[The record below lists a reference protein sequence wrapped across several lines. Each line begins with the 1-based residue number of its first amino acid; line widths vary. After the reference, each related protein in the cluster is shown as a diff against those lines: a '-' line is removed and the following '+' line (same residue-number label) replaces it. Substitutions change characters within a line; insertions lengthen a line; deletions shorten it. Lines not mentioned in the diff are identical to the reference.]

1 MFEDST
7 FESTGT
13 IRTRSQRW
21 MMATFVFNGS
31 ILLAL
36 ILFPLIYPE
45 ALQRPLTSILIE
57 APRIPDAAP
66 KPPKPLTRSITDRS
80 EIEDGHLVMPTQI
93 LSRFRIVADPDATGN
108 ASPLSI
114 SDMGQGMGQDGT
126 AVNPSLFQ
134 TQRQPTVTHQ
144 PGAPVRLSST
154 IAEGMLIKKLLPA
167 YPPIAKVTRTEGTVV
182 LQATISA
189 TGTIENL
196 RVVSGHPMLQQAA
209 IEAVKEWRYRPYLL
223 NGQPIEVETTIN
235 VVFKLT
241 R

>member
-31 ILLAL
+31 VLLAL

-45 ALQRPLTSILIE
+45 ALPRPFTSVLIE
-57 APRIPDAAP
+57 APRIPDAP
-66 KPPKPLTRSITDRS
+66 LTPPKPLTRSMTDRS
-80 EIEDGHLVMPTQI
+80 EIEDGHIVMPTQI
-93 LSRFRIVADPDATGN
+93 LSTIRTVADPGPPSN
-108 ASPLSI
+108 ASPMSI
-114 SDMGQGMGQDGT
+114 SDLGQEATLANAT
-126 AVNPSLFQ
+126 AFQ
-134 TQRQPTVTHQ
+134 GQRQPIVVHQ
-144 PGAPVRLSST
+144 PSAPLRLSST
-154 IAEGMLIKKLLPA
+154 IAEGMLLKKLLPA
-167 YPPIAKVTRTEGTVV
+167 YPPIAKVTRKEGTVV

-189 TGTIENL
+189 NGTIENL

-209 IEAVKEWRYRPYLL
+209 LDAVKEWRYRPYLL

-235 VVFKLT
+235 VIFKLT
-241 R
+241 Q